1 MLKKYATE
9 NTLRY
14 VGKAWEIRHALRQE
28 QRSKGGH
35 TPLIAALR
43 PPNARPRSPWR

>member
-1 MLKKYATE
+1 MLKKYADP

-14 VGKAWEIRHALRQE
+14 VGKAWEIRRALRQE
-28 QRSKGGH
+28 QRRKGGD

-43 PPNARPRSPWR
+43 PPIERPRSPGR